1 MPKWIM
7 TTQSLLSETP
17 VGPLFGCHH
26 KKKKKK
32 KSKVTAC
39 SVFKNLILSEMMCM
53 LWDRGYLFWDCQ
65 LNLSDKNDF
74 MTN

>member
-1 MPKWIM
+1 M

-17 VGPLFGCHH
+17 VGPFLAVT
-26 KKKKKK
+26 K
-32 KSKVTAC
+32 KSGVTAC
-39 SVFKNLILSEMMCM
+39 LVLKNLILPEMMCVCYET
-53 LWDRGYLFWDCQ
+53 GAICFKSDCQ